1 MSVTQTLSV
10 RSLAL
15 ILLAGLPL
23 PALAQEAFRWVADP
37 TFQDA
42 GSAHQ
47 GVVPLKQGDLWG
59 LMGRDGQWV
68 WPPQFQAVG
77 DAGNGRFPVQ
87 VNGKWGLVDIDG
99 EQAADFVFDAIGT
112 PSTYTPMQWQGAWY
126 AVGLDGQ
133 ADEAVL
139 PFDTLIGND
148 GTCMVGTANGVP
160 TVVTRGIEPS
170 AVQVEG
176 VTAMAPP
183 SESHVAV
190 RLGDKAGHV
199 DCQFGTL
206 NGGEAPFDQVRRF
219 GQNLAAVRT
228 GDVWNYVEPYG
239 TTPMFSTEFAEA
251 RDFAEGL
258 APVKDA
264 DSGKWGYIDQSG
276 DYVIPAQFDQAY
288 SFSDGLAGV
297 QVGDKRG
304 FILPD
309 GTFAATPQFD
319 DFWRHDGG
327 VVPVRVGD
335 LWGVIAPDA
344 TDPDTRLTLPLDVL
358 DAAQKDRTP
367 GFSLQPSNPHYYVV
381 QDIASFHSIFV
392 STDETV
398 MVTTLHY
405 GLHAEIAL
413 WDFRSHRLIRK
424 INAEFA
430 KQAVLLP
437 GRQIVAVGLESGGLV
452 LLDALTGAELHRNQP
467 HQAAVID
474 MVLSP
479 DGKTMATTDGSSIR
493 LWNVETGAQGAQILE
508 TAHKL
513 RFSADGATLYAG
525 TVRGGLIAT
534 TLAGEVLARRD
545 EGPPLEFGN
554 GPFTNP
560 VPSMALTAEGVLV
573 NLRTV
578 LEEQS
583 DGFYH
588 PRNWLEVVTVD
599 GQRTIDLPKG
609 IRDILTLDVSIDG
622 KLVAYAGQR
631 DEEDAEYVAIIE
643 VRDLATG
650 DLVFNQAL
658 DRNAEAAEAGLT
670 RFIYSVDRL
679 GFAPGGGLIL
689 VGMEGQDIL
698 MLDPKRG
705 VLTASFASPLTLAEA
720 ATGVF
725 SGNRYFSSDGGS
737 KVWVWDLAQGRLEA
751 MVPTNGLGFGV
762 EERIETEGD
771 LFYLYSGLDE
781 GLVTAFDMGTSVPV
795 PLSED
800 EQAAIAARVDYE
812 QAQTYP
818 PAVQAR
824 LDALTAVD
832 YATALDSGRLGVVS
846 DEVGIHRAYDLAT
859 GALLAEF
866 LASPDGEWLVLTP
879 EGFFAASENGAR
891 LVSVSTGL
899 RAFSVDQVYQ
909 ALYRP
914 DLVAAKLAGDPDGIV
929 TAAAAELDLGRIL
942 GSGPAPVTRFSLPVE
957 GFNAAAPEIDVEV
970 ELQDEG
976 GGIGRVEWRLN
987 GLTVDVQTRAA
998 EAIVSDAP
1006 KATTRLAL
1014 EPGLNQIEVV
1024 AYNAAGLLASA
1035 PRTLTVEWDGVASTE
1050 PPGLHVLAVGVND
1063 YADGRLQL
1071 KYAAADARAF
1081 GEAMRKAGAGLFS
1094 TVNVVTL
1101 LDGDVTEARLDAAFA
1116 EMGKVVK
1123 SQDVFLFFLAGHG
1136 KTVEGKYY
1144 FIPQDF
1150 RFQGDDPFRAGGID
1164 QDRWQE
1170 WAARVK
1176 ARKSV
1181 MIYDTCESGSLTDSR
1196 SVDAAMAQSAAVERL
1211 TRAMGRTILSASTDD
1226 APALEGYRGHGVM
1239 TWSLLDAM
1247 ASADTNGNATIEVTE
1262 LASYLDVKVPEISA
1276 AAFGMRQVPQMSIKG
1291 SDFALGAAVTVLGD
1305 APESFPAT
1313 LSHVV
1318 AGGTPVTDA
1327 PDGTE
1332 VMVIDAGVFFGVFRI
1347 EERDGFARIAKDGK
1361 ALGWVPAQALVPLQ

>member
-1 MSVTQTLSV
+1 MSMTQTLSV
-10 RSLAL
+10 RSMAL
-15 ILLAGLPL
+15 ILFAGLPL
-23 PALAQEAFRWVADP
+23 PALAQDAFRWVVDP
-37 TFQDA
+37 AFQDA

-77 DAGNGRFPVQ
+77 DAGNGRFPVR
-87 VNGKWGLVDIDG
+87 VNGKWGLVDLNG

-112 PSTYTPMQWQGAWY
+112 PSTYTPMQWQGTWY

-133 ADEAVL
+133 ADQEPL
-139 PFDTLIGND
+139 PFDTLTGND
-148 GTCMVGTANGVP
+148 GTCMVGLANGVP
-160 TVVTRGIEPS
+160 TVATRGIEPS
-170 AVQVEG
+170 VRQVEG
-176 VTAMAPP
+176 VTEMSAP
-183 SESHVAV
+183 SESYVAV
-190 RLGDKAGHV
+190 RVGDKAGHV
-199 DCQFGTL
+199 DCQFATF
-206 NGGEAPFDQVRRF
+206 NGGDAPFDQVRRYA
-219 GQNLAAVRT
+219 QNRAAVRS
-228 GDVWNYVEPYG
+228 GEAWNYVEPYDTAKVF
-239 TTPMFSTEFAEA
+239 TTDFAAA

-258 APVKDA
+258 APVKDFA
-264 DSGKWGYIDQSG
+264 TGKWGYIDLGGS
-276 DYVIPAQFDQAY
+276 YVIPPQFDQAY

-297 QVGDKRG
+297 EVGNRRG

-309 GTFAATPQFD
+309 GTYAASPQFD

-344 TDPDTRLTLPLDVL
+344 TDPDTRLTLPLQAL
-358 DAAQKDRTP
+358 AEAQKDREP
-367 GFSLQPSNPHYYVV
+367 GFTLQPSNPHYYVV

-392 STDETV
+392 AADETV
-398 MVTTLHY
+398 MVTTLDF
-405 GLHAEIAL
+405 GMNAEIAL
-413 WDFRSHRLIRK
+413 WDFRTHRLIRK
-424 INAEFA
+424 IKVEFA

-437 GRQIVAVGLESGGLV
+437 GLQILAVGLETGNLILV
-452 LLDALTGAELHRNQP
+452 DAVTGEELHRV
-467 HQAAVID
+467 HAHDGSLID
-474 MVLSP
+474 IVLSP
-479 DGKTMATTDGSSIR
+479 DGSTLATTDGYSIR
-493 LWNVETGAQGAQILE
+493 LWDAKTGRQGAHILE
-508 TAHKL
+508 SAHKI
-513 RFSADGATLYAG
+513 RFSADGKTIFGG
-525 TVRGGLIAT
+525 TVRGGLIAA
-534 TLAGEVLARRD
+534 TLQGEVLARQA
-545 EGPPLEFGN
+545 EGPPLEYGN
-554 GPFTNP
+554 GPFTSA
-560 VPSMALTAEGVLV
+560 VPAMALTADGVLV

-578 LEEQS
+578 LEEQA
-583 DGFYH
+583 DGYFH
-588 PRNWLEVVTVD
+588 PRNWLEVVTVE
-599 GQRTIDLPKG
+599 GKRSIDLPKG
-609 IRDILTLDVSIDG
+609 IRDILTLDVSADG

-631 DEEDAEYVAIIE
+631 DEQDADYVAIIE

-650 DLVFNQAL
+650 DVVFNQAL
-658 DRNAEAAEAGLT
+658 DRNAEATEAGLT

-679 GFAPGGGLIL
+679 GFAAGGGLVI

-698 MLDPKRG
+698 LLDPVRG
-705 VLTASFASPLTLAEA
+705 VVTASFASPLTLAEA
-720 ATGVF
+720 TTGLL
-725 SGNRYFSSDGGS
+725 SGTQYFASDGGS
-737 KVWVWDLAQGRLEA
+737 KVWVWDLAQGRLETV
-751 MVPTNGLGFGV
+751 VPTGGLGFGV
-762 EERIETEGD
+762 EERVETEGQV
-771 LFYLYSGLDE
+771 FYLYSGLE
-781 GLVTAFDMGTSVPV
+781 ENLVTGFDMSTLAPI

-800 EQAAIAARVDYE
+800 EQAAIATRVDYE
-812 QAQTYP
+812 EAQTYP
-818 PAVQAR
+818 PEIQAR
-824 LDALTAVD
+824 LDRLTAVD
-832 YATALDSGRLGVVS
+832 YPTALDDGRLGAVS
-846 DEVGIHRAYDLAT
+846 DAVGIHRAYDLTT

-879 EGFFAASENGAR
+879 EGFFAASAKGAN
-891 LVSVSTGL
+891 LVSVSNGL

-914 DLVAAKLAGDPDGIV
+914 DLVAAKLAGDPDGV
-929 TAAAAELDLGRIL
+929 VAAAAAELDLGRIL

-957 GFNAAAPEIDVEV
+957 GFNAPAPEIDVEV

-998 EAIVSDAP
+998 EALESDAP
-1006 KATTRLAL
+1006 KASTRLAL
-1014 EPGLNQIEVV
+1014 EPGQNLIEVV

-1035 PRTLTVEWDGVASTE
+1035 PRTLTVEWDGVAPTE
-1050 PPGLHVLAVGVND
+1050 PPALHVLAVGVND

-1101 LDGDVTEARLDAAFA
+1101 LDGDVTEGKLDAAFA
-1116 EMGKVVK
+1116 EMGRVVK

-1181 MIYDTCESGSLTDSR
+1181 MIYDTCESGSLTGTR

-1247 ASADTNGNATIEVTE
+1247 ALGDTNGNATIEVTE

-1313 LSHVV
+1313 LTHVV
-1318 AGGTPVTDA
+1318 AGGTPVA
-1327 PDGTE
+1327 DGPGGAE

-1347 EERDGFARIAKDGK
+1347 EEQNGFARIAKDGK
-1361 ALGWVPAQALVPLQ
+1361 ALGWVPAAALVPLQ